1 MLTEIIKTIRKI
13 LFSNLFGNKTA
24 KMNDINEKIG
34 AINVNATLKP
44 SLALDLYNFIC
55 NKNDKIITK
64 SLITKFINL

>member
-13 LFSNLFGNKTA
+13 LFSNLYGNKTA
-24 KMNDINEKIG
+24 KMNDVNEKIG

-44 SLALDLYNFIC
+44 SLTLDLYNFIC
-55 NKNDKIITK
+55 NRNDKTITE